1 MCRFI
6 ETIHIECG
14 RIYRLDYHI
23 RRMAATMHS
32 VFGKGDAMCLPGL
45 LVPEKYKERTRCR
58 IEYYDEIRK
67 IEYIPYHIRPVRSLK
82 LVADDE
88 IDYSLKSV
96 DRSSLDR
103 LFGCRGQADE
113 ILIVKNGL
121 LTDTSIAN
129 IALWDGYRWS
139 TPRIPLLAG
148 TNRQYLLDNGIIHEA
163 DIRADDLGN
172 YSKIRLFNAMIEFGE
187 VELDCRMISFV

>member
-58 IEYYDEIRK
+58 IE
-67 IEYIPYHIRPVRSLK
+67 H
-82 LVADDE
+82 DDE